1 MQIFQRL
8 QKRLYGINCQTILIV
23 FATMTISLMIS
34 SIISGF
40 FANMQQNFIKTNI
53 CFCEDLSLL
62 LISKLLIL
70 VKESNELDIHKVF
83 EEIYLE
89 LSSIHYLTFLDYR
102 SLVYY
107 DFSENLSHSLYLIK
121 NNLILLNFQDINYLS
136 SMSSIR
142 YFLLLSDQILDI
154 TIPVLRDGN
163 ELCCIEL
170 GMVVSSNVFCRSKLI
185 AFVSITIFAF
195 MLSTVIFLVFFNS
208 IDTIHTIYKFK
219 VTVKN
224 IIH

>member
-1 MQIFQRL
+1 MQVFQRL

-89 LSSIHYLTFLDYR
+89 LSSIHYLTFR
-102 SLVYY
+102 
-107 DFSENLSHSLYLIK
+107 LS
-121 NNLILLNFQDINYLS
+121 
-136 SMSSIR
+136 
-142 YFLLLSDQILDI
+142 
-154 TIPVLRDGN
+154 
-163 ELCCIEL
+163 
-170 GMVVSSNVFCRSKLI
+170 
-185 AFVSITIFAF
+185 
-195 MLSTVIFLVFFNS
+195 
-208 IDTIHTIYKFK
+208 
-219 VTVKN
+219 
-224 IIH
+224 